1 MLNDG
6 RELEMVGGESWLG
19 VKTASPF
26 CVGGEGRG
34 GWLAPVISSHSIS
47 TVCSVL
53 GTVKVAGTWLSRLVF
68 LCIVCMWLLREDFL
82 AVAYSQL
89 LHLCGFDPACTL
101 LW

>member
-6 RELEMVGGESWLG
+6 RELEMVDGESWLG
-19 VKTASPF
+19 EKTASPC

-34 GWLAPVISSHSIS
+34 GGLAPVFSSHSIS
-47 TVCSVL
+47 TVFSVL
-53 GTVKVAGTWLSRLVF
+53 GTGTVSGTWLVF
-68 LCIVCMWLLREDFL
+68 LCIVCIWLLREDFL